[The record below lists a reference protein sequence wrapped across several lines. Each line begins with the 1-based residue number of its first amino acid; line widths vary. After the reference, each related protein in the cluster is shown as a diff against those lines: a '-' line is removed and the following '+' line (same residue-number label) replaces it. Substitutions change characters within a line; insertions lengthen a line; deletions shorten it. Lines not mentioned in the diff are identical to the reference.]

1 MTALS
6 SRVDEIDVQMDRIGR
21 LVESGQRIDRELAAG
36 LGCSESM
43 VSIQGHVDRASAAIE
58 SLDREL
64 RKKPSSRR

>member
-6 SRVDEIDVQMDRIGR
+6 SRVDEIDVQVERIAR

-43 VSIQGHVDRASAAIE
+43 ASIQGHIDRASAACE
-58 SLDREL
+58 SLLRDL
-64 RKKPSSRR
+64 RKFKAERK